1 MNNLHTEP
9 YEVYA
14 RKRWTHL
21 SSHMLADFR
30 KSPAIYKA
38 RYDGELDKPD
48 SAALSFGRAF
58 HTLILEGEE
67 KFSELYAYN
76 NYPINDKTEQ
86 PYGVT
91 TKTVI
96 DWAGDKTPLHPDM
109 IRQMFAMDL
118 SIRRH
123 DCAQRIFS
131 DGVAEGVCRGEYCDM
146 LCQARI
152 DWVHNYPQH
161 GFSVCIDLKTCA
173 NLDDFERDISRY
185 GYIYQMAFYVAMLRH
200 VAKIRSEPRIVAV
213 EKSPPYRVGVWAIDP
228 ALLQKATNDN
238 EQAIR
243 ELKSCQENNTW
254 PTGYECLRV
263 IEEETQ

>member
-1 MNNLHTEP
+1 MTSLLIEP

-58 HTLILEGEE
+58 HTLILEGE
-67 KFSELYAYN
+67 KKLSELYAYN
-76 NYPINDKTEQ
+76 DYPINDKTEQ

-96 DWAGDKTPLHPDM
+96 DWAGDKTPIHPDM

-118 SIRRH
+118 SIRKHVR
-123 DCAQRIFS
+123 
-131 DGVAEGVCRGEYCDM
+131 
-146 LCQARI
+146 L
-152 DWVHNYPQH
+152 
-161 GFSVCIDLKTCA
+161 
-173 NLDDFERDISRY
+173 
-185 GYIYQMAFYVAMLRH
+185 LR
-200 VAKIRSEPRIVAV
+200 
-213 EKSPPYRVGVWAIDP
+213 
-228 ALLQKATNDN
+228 
-238 EQAIR
+238 
-243 ELKSCQENNTW
+243 
-254 PTGYECLRV
+254 CLRA
-263 IEEETQ
+263 

>member
-1 MNNLHTEP
+1 
-9 YEVYA
+9 
-14 RKRWTHL
+14 
-21 SSHMLADFR
+21 MLADFR

-48 SAALSFGRAF
+48 SAALAFGRAF
-58 HTLILEGEE
+58 HTLILEGE
-67 KFSELYAYN
+67 KKLSELYAYN
-76 NYPINDKTEQ
+76 DYPINDKTEQ

-118 SIRRH
+118 SIRKH
-123 DCAQRIFS
+123 DYAQRLFI

-152 DWVHNYPQH
+152 DWGHNEPQH